1 MGLFAD
7 KYPDVP
13 YEEKER
19 LWLEVKADPRFPSYL
34 YGCYEC
40 GICVAACPSARFYD
54 FSPRK
59 IAQAASREDIELI
72 FEQMNDDVWNCSQ
85 CFSCNRCPRQNSPGG
100 LITVLR
106 EVAVKNGLKSAK
118 QALEGYSRIIYK
130 IMGTGTQVSP
140 DMLQPDAFPDWG
152 PQVRDVSADLDLW
165 RRALPPETLHT
176 TSTGWQV
183 DEKTIIELYLIW
195 HNTGVM
201 DMIAEVDE
209 GLHMILSDVMEEK
222 LEEAG
227 YEA

>member
-7 KYPDVP
+7 KYPNVVF
-13 YEEKER
+13 EEKSR
-19 LWLEVKADPRFPSYL
+19 LWDEVKADLRFPTYL

-59 IAQAASREDIELI
+59 IAQAAAREDVELI

-100 LITVLR
+100 LITIMR

-152 PQVRDVSADLDLW
+152 PQVRDVSADLDAW

-176 TSTGWQV
+176 VSTGWQV
-183 DEKTIIELYLIW
+183 DDKTIIELYLIW
-195 HNTGVM
+195 HHTGVM

-209 GLHMILSDVMEEK
+209 GLHMILNDVMEEK

-227 YEA
+227 YEL